1 MPYTDTPLRYPGGKT
16 QLAPFV
22 IDLLGAND
30 LFYGHYVEPYAGGAG
45 IAWRLLLNNYVT
57 HIHINDIDSSLHAF
71 WHCALNRT
79 DELCERIER
88 GRISMGAW
96 RRHKTVHKQ
105 SRPAQ
110 LDLAVSTFFINRT
123 SRSGIMDGGV
133 IGGNEQTGNYKIDA
147 RFNKADLLRKIQRI
161 GQYREQVSLSRL
173 DALEFLHTRLKR
185 LPKATLVN
193 LDPPYFAKGRQ
204 LYINHYTPDDH
215 ARLAKAVR
223 RLRHH
228 WMVTYDDV
236 PETRAIYK
244 GLPCYGNE
252 LYYSAQLKRT
262 GVELLV
268 LDPRLRPPD
277 SLRESRR
284 VRQFSHR
291 AAACAPRVAKRG
303 R

>member
-30 LFYGHYVEPYAGGAG
+30 LFYGHYVEPFAGGAG
-45 IAWRLLLNNYVT
+45 IAWRLLFNNYVT
-57 HIHINDIDSSLHAF
+57 HIHVNDIDPALHAF
-71 WHCALNRT
+71 WYCALHRT

-88 GRISMGAW
+88 GKVTMAAW
-96 RRHKTVHKQ
+96 RRHKAIQKR

-110 LDLAVSTFFINRT
+110 LDLAVSTFFVNRT

-133 IGGNEQTGNYKIDA
+133 IGGNDQTGNYKIDA
-147 RFNKADLLRKIQRI
+147 RFNKSDLLRKIQRI

-173 DALEFLHTRLKR
+173 DALEFLRTKLKG
-185 LPKATLVN
+185 LPKTTLVN
-193 LDPPYFAKGRQ
+193 IDPPYFAKGRE
-204 LYINHYTPDDH
+204 LYTNHYIAADH

-223 RLRHH
+223 RLKPL

-236 PETRAIYK
+236 PETRTLYA
-244 GLPCYGNE
+244 GLPCYGHE
-252 LYYSAQLKRT
+252 LYYSAQIKRT

-268 LDPRLRPPD
+268 LDPRLTPPGALVAPTA
-277 SLRESRR
+277 STMMK
-284 VRQFSHR
+284 R
-291 AAACAPRVAKRG
+291 AA
-303 R
+303 